1 MDTIRLSFGRY
12 PSDNQTLLVH
22 LIVPYSV
29 PIQWSSNPLRSKAH
43 CNRTLYRCK
52 ALYSIMNHFAGNC
65 KFSLSTIVD
74 IFICRNRLVS
84 YTLEKQELF
93 IKFELWKPKTSNF
106 AKKTS
111 CFSWNALVDI
121 HQNFI
126 CSSHSLNRKKRSE
139 SAQTAF
145 MPLLTHTASHFCYSI
160 DNPQGYLCRP
170 WSIFIVQYTA
180 LTPSNH

>member
-84 YTLEKQELF
+84 YTLEKQEVF

-145 MPLLTHTASHFCYSI
+145 MPIYPAQQNSTSVSAQTKSTKRSMQTVIYYHCPVHSYH
-160 DNPQGYLCRP
+160 PP
-170 WSIFIVQYTA
+170 
-180 LTPSNH
+180 